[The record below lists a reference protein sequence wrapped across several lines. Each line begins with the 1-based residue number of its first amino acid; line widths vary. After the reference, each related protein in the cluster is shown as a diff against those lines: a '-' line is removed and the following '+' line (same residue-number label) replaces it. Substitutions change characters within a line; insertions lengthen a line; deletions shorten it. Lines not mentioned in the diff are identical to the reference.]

1 MWKKAVMG
9 ALALLFLIA
18 ANMHPYCR
26 VSVNGR
32 GSDERYSL
40 SAAAQA
46 AAAAMHAAEEITPG
60 PAVMPELKL
69 RYGLSFARP
78 EGDVTRLAG
87 EALRAVTGV
96 ELADVVYVN
105 GTRLGIVE
113 DGERLLEKLGV
124 FIGSQQPHAAVSG
137 SISGKLEIIRHYT
150 RSNRVTKDE
159 DMILLITGMA
169 PVFYVDANGKLA

>member
-1 MWKKAVMG
+1 M
-9 ALALLFLIA
+9 
-18 ANMHPYCR
+18 
-26 VSVNGR
+26 
-32 GSDERYSL
+32 
-40 SAAAQA
+40 
-46 AAAAMHAAEEITPG
+46 
-60 PAVMPELKL
+60 
-69 RYGLSFARP
+69 
-78 EGDVTRLAG
+78 AG

-113 DGERLLEKLGV
+113 DGERLLEKLGT

-137 SISGKLEIIRHYT
+137 SISGKLEIIRHYS